1 MGEPDLPGPVQIPL
15 RFTKQEVM
23 TDAEQ
28 RGSRGRVKCFKALIF
43 I

>member
-1 MGEPDLPGPVQIPL
+1 MEEPHLPGPVQIPL

-28 RGSRGRVKCFKALIF
+28 RDSRGRVKCFNSLIF